1 MKNAVVLH
9 HSDIPF
15 NRPQRQEIIRYHLN
29 NPKIGQAGAYTYLI
43 ERSPDGQVEQLHDEE
58 FIGFHAG
65 NYEVNKVSIGICL
78 AGDFTQQSPTEA
90 QIDSLFH
97 LLQGI
102 QQRWGIPDERIF
114 HHGEVRLWPTACPG
128 IDLRAIYFARREKDR
143 EKKIR
148 LLQQALHRAKGSRLL
163 RVKRT
168 LDRLLNTP

>member
-1 MKNAVVLH
+1 MKTTVVLH
-9 HSDIPF
+9 HSAIAF
-15 NRPQRQEIIRYHLN
+15 NRSQRQEIIRGHLN
-29 NPKIGQAGAYTYLI
+29 NPKIKQAGAYHYVI
-43 ERSPDGQVEQLHDEE
+43 ERVPDGQIEQLHDE
-58 FIGFHAG
+58 GFVGYHAG
-65 NYEVNKVSIGICL
+65 NNAVNPISIGICL

-114 HHGEVRLWPTACPG
+114 LHREVRLLPTACPG

-143 EKKIR
+143 EKKIG
-148 LLQQALHRAKGSRLL
+148 LLQAALNRAKGSRLL
-163 RVKRT
+163 RIKRV